1 MSNVLQLFWHS
12 EPVDPGVASE
22 QLKNTVGEEQAEKK
36 WEEHL
41 E

>member
-22 QLKNTVGEEQAEKK
+22 QLKNTIGEEQAEKK
-36 WEEHL
+36 
-41 E
+41 